1 MATSGPGDFIPLCE
15 PTLAGNEWAY
25 IKDCLDTNWVSSV
38 GAYVDRFE
46 NMVAEAAGA
55 RHAVAVVNGTA
66 ALHLALQVAGVGADD
81 EVLTSTLTF
90 IATANAIRYTGAVP
104 VLVDA
109 ESDTWQMDMGL
120 VEAFLRDGC
129 DRAADGAV
137 VNRRSGRRV
146 SAIVPVHIHGF
157 PVDMDR
163 LMALAAEFGLVV
175 VEDATEALGARFHG
189 RALGSFGRLGC
200 YSFNGNKQITTG
212 GGGMIVTDDP
222 DLARRARH
230 LSTQAKAEAQEYIH
244 DDLGYNYRLT
254 NIQAAMGCAQ
264 MEKLDAFTAAKRR
277 IAATYSAAFAGYAGL
292 TPQAS
297 LPGAEGNMWLYALRV
312 DPSAAGVT
320 ARGLIAALREVG
332 IQARP
337 VWQPMHLSPVHA
349 ASPVLGGA
357 VAARLFDEIISLPC
371 SVSLTEVQ
379 QARVIAVVDRVLK
392 DKAPQP
398 VVAG

>member
-15 PTLAGNEWAY
+15 PTLAGNEWTY

-46 NMVAEAAGA
+46 SMVAEAAGA

-66 ALHLALQVAGVGADD
+66 ALHLALQVAGVRADD

-109 ESDTWQMDMGL
+109 EPDTWQMDMEL
-120 VEAFLRDGC
+120 VEAFLRQDC
-129 DRAADGAV
+129 DRMAGGAV
-137 VNRRSGRRV
+137 VNRRTGRRV

-189 RALGSFGRLGC
+189 RALGNFGRLGC

-222 DLARRARH
+222 ELARRARH
-230 LSTQAKAEAQEYIH
+230 LSTQAKAEALEYIH

-277 IAATYSAAFAGYAGL
+277 IAATYSAAFAGHAGL

-312 DPSAAGVT
+312 DAVAAGMT
-320 ARGLIAALREVG
+320 ARELIAALREAR

-337 VWQPMHLSPVHA
+337 VWQPMHLSQVHA

-357 VAARLFDEIISLPC
+357 VAARLFEEIISLPC
-371 SVSLTEVQ
+371 SVSLTEAQ
-379 QARVIAVVDRVLK
+379 QARVIAVVNRALQ

-398 VVAG
+398 VAAG